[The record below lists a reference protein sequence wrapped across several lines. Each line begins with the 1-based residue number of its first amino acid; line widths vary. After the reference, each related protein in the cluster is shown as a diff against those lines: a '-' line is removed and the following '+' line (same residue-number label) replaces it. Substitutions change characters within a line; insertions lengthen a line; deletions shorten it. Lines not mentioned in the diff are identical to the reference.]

1 MVLVAE
7 THIEEGDTQM
17 NLEPF
22 TPETCETLE
31 KIFEKYKLLIW
42 KIANNILKDPDLMED
57 CLQETMLKL
66 VSVADKLQRHEYGDN
81 ERAYILAVAR
91 NQAFDMLEKKK
102 REIPADDDEML
113 GLILDGVTSGRDR
126 YFMEANGYS
135 KEVND
140 CLRSLSP
147 KDLEVIMLRQTYN
160 LSNIE
165 IAKITH
171 ENSATVAQRYHR
183 AKGRLRKALADS
195 YKED

>member
-31 KIFEKYKLLIW
+31 KIFEKYKLLIC
-42 KIANNILKDPDLMED
+42 KIANDILGDADLMED
-57 CLQETMLKL
+57 CLQETMLNL
-66 VSVADKLQRHEYGDN
+66 VSVADKLRRHEYGKN
-81 ERAYILAVAR
+81 EQAYILAVAR
-91 NQAFDMLEKKK
+91 NQALDMLKKK
-102 REIPADDDEML
+102 EKEMPADDDEML
-113 GLILDGVTSGRDR
+113 GLILEGTTSGRDK

>member
-7 THIEEGDTQM
+7 SELEEGDTQM

-113 GLILDGVTSGRDR
+113 GLILDGVTSGRDK

>member
-1 MVLVAE
+1 
-7 THIEEGDTQM
+7 M

-42 KIANNILKDPDLMED
+42 KIANDILKDPDLMED
-57 CLQETMLKL
+57 CLQETMLNL
-66 VSVADKLQRHEYGDN
+66 VSVADKLRRHEYGKN

-113 GLILDGVTSGRDR
+113 GLILDGVTSGRDK

-165 IAKITH
+165 IARITH

-183 AKGRLRKALADS
+183 AKGRLRKALVDS

>member
-31 KIFEKYKLLIW
+31 RIFEKYKLLIW

-91 NQAFDMLEKKK
+91 NQAFDMLKKKK

-113 GLILDGVTSGRDR
+113 GLILDGVTSGRDK